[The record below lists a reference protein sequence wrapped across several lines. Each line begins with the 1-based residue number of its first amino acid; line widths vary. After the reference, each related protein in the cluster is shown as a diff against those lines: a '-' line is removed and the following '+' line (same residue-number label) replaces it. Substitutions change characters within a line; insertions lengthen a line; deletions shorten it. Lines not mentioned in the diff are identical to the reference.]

1 MNAPPIKLV
10 LVDDHSLVRQGLA
23 DLLSRGAGMQ
33 VLATTGRA
41 EEAFELLRQH
51 QPDLL
56 ILDLRMTPTDGITLL
71 KSLRERGETTPVLV
85 LTMSEASEDLAA
97 ALRLGVRGYLLKD
110 MEPADVIDAIRRAA
124 RGELVVA
131 PSIAGKLAAIL
142 QSGEEPGS
150 AASLVRQ
157 LTGRER
163 QILNFVAA
171 GMSNKAIAKALGI
184 SHDTVKLHVR
194 HILANPG
201 FGARGGEGL
210 FGEQTPPTPGAG
222 LLKPSLRRFLPATAG
237 ISSSP
242 SRRQ

>member
-194 HILANPG
+194 HILAKLG
-201 FGARGGEGL
+201 FSSRVEAAVFAVQNRTTLGAE
-210 FGEQTPPTPGAG
+210 
-222 LLKPSLRRFLPATAG
+222 LR
-237 ISSSP
+237 
-242 SRRQ
+242 

>member
-1 MNAPPIKLV
+1 MTTPPIKLV

-23 DLLSRGAGMQ
+23 DLLSRSAGMQ

-41 EEAFELLRQH
+41 DETLGLLQKHR
-51 QPDLL
+51 PDLL
-56 ILDLRMTPTDGITLL
+56 VLDLRMAPVDGITLL
-71 KSLRERGETTPVLV
+71 KSLREQGEQTPVIV
-85 LTMSEASEDLAA
+85 LTMSEAAEDLAG

-110 MEPADVIDAIRRAA
+110 MEPADVIEGIRRAA

-150 AASLVRQ
+150 AASLVKQ

-163 QILNFVAA
+163 QILGHVAA
-171 GMSNKAIAKALGI
+171 GMSNKAIARALGI

-194 HILANPG
+194 HILAKL
-201 FGARGGEGL
+201 GL
-210 FGEQTPPTPGAG
+210 TSRVEAAVFAVQNRAALGSE
-222 LLKPSLRRFLPATAG
+222 LR
-237 ISSSP
+237 
-242 SRRQ
+242 